1 MIKHKFAN
9 IKTKYTVAD
18 VVRDLRHDHKVKVK
32 YSKAWRSTKK
42 AKDKVRGKASDS
54 YAELPNYLYMLHCK
68 NPGSFIELKSDENG
82 VFLYTFVALNS
93 SIKGWK
99 YCIPV
104 VIVDGTFLNATY
116 KGTLLVATSQDA
128 EGKIFPLA
136 FGVADSENDNSWE
149 WFFDKFRKAFG
160 IRENMIIISDRH
172 ESIIKAT
179 MTVYPEVEH
188 AACTFHLLKNLKSKF
203 KKSSKKFQDV
213 FFAAA
218 NAYTIKKFEY
228 NMRELDSID
237 QRIRPYLEEIG
248 YKKWTR
254 IHSTNNR
261 YSNMTSNI
269 AESLNAAI
277 VAVRELPVCT
287 MLECLRAL
295 VQQWSWNNRKIAND
309 TKTKLTS
316 KHEMILNDNYIYSL
330 KLTDRKSVV

>member
-1 MIKHKFAN
+1 
-9 IKTKYTVAD
+9 
-18 VVRDLRHDHKVKVK
+18 
-32 YSKAWRSTKK
+32 
-42 AKDKVRGKASDS
+42 
-54 YAELPNYLYMLHCK
+54 
-68 NPGSFIELKSDENG
+68 
-82 VFLYTFVALNS
+82 
-93 SIKGWK
+93 
-99 YCIPV
+99 
-104 VIVDGTFLNATY
+104 
-116 KGTLLVATSQDA
+116 
-128 EGKIFPLA
+128 
-136 FGVADSENDNSWE
+136 
-149 WFFDKFRKAFG
+149 
-160 IRENMIIISDRH
+160 MIIISDRH
-172 ESIIKAT
+172 ESIIKET
-179 MTVYPEVEH
+179 MTVYREVEH

-330 KLTDRKSVV
+330 KLTVIFKTPYL